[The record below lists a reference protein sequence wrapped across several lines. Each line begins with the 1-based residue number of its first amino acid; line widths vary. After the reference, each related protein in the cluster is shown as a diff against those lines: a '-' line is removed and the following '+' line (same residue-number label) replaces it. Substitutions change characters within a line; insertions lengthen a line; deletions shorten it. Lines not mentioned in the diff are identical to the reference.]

1 MTEASELEQ
10 AIAVIERAVAQS
22 IPNAQTAAWATI
34 RPALLAALRDAE
46 RLRDAPVVTA
56 NLWIWESVP
65 EDMEGKLVRLVA
77 SSEGE

>member
-46 RLRDAPVVTA
+46 RL
-56 NLWIWESVP
+56 NW
-65 EDMEGKLVRLVA
+65 VRQQFKTSTEAIDNATRA
-77 SSEGE
+77 SSVGE